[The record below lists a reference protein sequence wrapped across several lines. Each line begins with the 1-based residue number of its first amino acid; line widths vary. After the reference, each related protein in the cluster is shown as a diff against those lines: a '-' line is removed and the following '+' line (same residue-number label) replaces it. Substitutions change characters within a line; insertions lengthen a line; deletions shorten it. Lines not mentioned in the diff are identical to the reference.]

1 MDLTSL
7 YLRTFFGARAF
18 ASSELDALAQR
29 MGVLGRLS
37 SDCNDRYFI
46 VGANRVAAANVGNKL
61 VFGRRYYYSLN
72 DEQRLAVGAHEF
84 AHSLNDR
91 NERLKIA
98 SSSLAV
104 SVTVALVAF
113 IALPS
118 VLLAEM
124 AFLGSF
130 LPMMGLLA
138 SRESGRNMNE
148 ELECDRVAVT
158 YVNGPAMISSIRMAG
173 SMSVRNTRHW
183 PSRVLSS
190 TVERR
195 ASAIV
200 ALDHP

>member
-37 SDCNDRYFI
+37 PDRNDRYFV
-46 VGANRVAAANVGNKL
+46 VGAERVAAANMGNKV
-61 VFGRRYYYSLN
+61 VFGRRYYDSLN

-84 AHSLNDR
+84 AHLLSDN

-98 SSSLAV
+98 TSSLAA
-104 SVTVALVAF
+104 SVIVALFAF
-113 IALPS
+113 ISLHS
-118 VLLAEM
+118 VLLAEI

-130 LPMMGLLA
+130 LPLMGILT
-138 SRESGRNMNE
+138 SRDSRRNMNE

-173 SMSVRNTRHW
+173 VLWARSPR
-183 PSRVLSS
+183 PSKFLSS

-200 ALDHP
+200 TLDHTK